1 MKTQSEGSTS
11 AVLHSES
18 TSLTIKHEEHLKLL
32 SLLIEQGYQTQR
44 EQGWYSSVDCVLNY
58 WALEASK
65 STSRTFSVSPQ
76 DPVGYSIFRDED
88 EGRRWS
94 GLYRPHK
101 SEETS
106 NEEWGKNRNIAI
118 NVDEDE
124 NDEDEETENDE
135 DEETENDEDEETE
148 VEEDEEAEVEEDEEA
163 EVEEDEEAEVEEE
176 EEAKVEEAKVE
187 EDDDFE
193 YGIVDWDEK
202 IEKGKEADDEQKH
215 DLDDDENI
223 ATSSGSSSEV
233 EVKEIEDDYWRYIDF
248 TLLIWRTP
256 KAQIPSFIRGLLWE
270 VKPFPWNSLV
280 ELEANIRSSFNRALP
295 QVIQQV
301 QFVFFNQTTRFVF
314 AVITVG
320 TYCKFLK
327 FDRKHTPELDPTNM
341 SARGYTN
348 PIIDTIP
355 IYDLGI
361 FEMVVEAEGGTK
373 GLAYAQMRY
382 SERFLREWKAFKDW
396 AAKVSISGFV

>member
-58 WALEASK
+58 WALKASK
-65 STSRTFSVSPQ
+65 STSQTFSVSPQ

-106 NEEWGKNRNIAI
+106 NKEWGKNRNIAI

-124 NDEDEETENDE
+124 NDEDKETENDE
-135 DEETENDEDEETE
+135 DEETENDEDKETE
-148 VEEDEEAEVEEDEEA
+148 VEEDK
-163 EVEEDEEAEVEEE
+163 EAEVEEE

-193 YGIVDWDEK
+193 YGIVDWDKK

-233 EVKEIEDDYWRYIDF
+233 EVKEIEDNYWHYID
-248 TLLIWRTP
+248 L
-256 KAQIPSFIRGLLWE
+256 
-270 VKPFPWNSLV
+270 NS
-280 ELEANIRSSFNRALP
+280 
-295 QVIQQV
+295 
-301 QFVFFNQTTRFVF
+301 
-314 AVITVG
+314 
-320 TYCKFLK
+320 
-327 FDRKHTPELDPTNM
+327 
-341 SARGYTN
+341 
-348 PIIDTIP
+348 
-355 IYDLGI
+355 
-361 FEMVVEAEGGTK
+361 
-373 GLAYAQMRY
+373 
-382 SERFLREWKAFKDW
+382 
-396 AAKVSISGFV
+396 